1 MENWYRD
8 DSNGIR
14 IGKDKDFLRV
24 LCGASEK
31 TYVDTLRNR
40 IEVLREIQ
48 RIQGKETLA
57 IQALLHETEE
67 MIHAEEDMQE
77 GFCIED
83 PDQYES
89 GRSAYQAAE
98 QRFQEIADD
107 LQQLTPET
115 DAYTFCQVI
124 LSVNGIEQMCFFSGK
139 MQLESIKE
147 SAEFQAF
154 LENVSTP
161 QQLNDTVQ
169 VTLRTC
175 SYGQGFA
182 TTPCAKEL
190 ADLQQN
196 WQQIQPEICCI
207 SEETTVTSL
216 WIGVEEVMQS
226 YLEMG
231 KVLAEHHR
239 TQETAGQAKLHLVP
253 EKAGQL
259 HTAVKQIKLQTGTW
273 VSPQEAVADMNRK
286 GCAEYPKNIAYV
298 RAECRNTAGKTKL
311 VELTMEEYALLY
323 QRTEQLLHRQARRN
337 RNLER

>member
-8 DSNGIR
+8 DNNGIR
-14 IGKDKDFLRV
+14 IGKDKEFLRV

-31 TYVDTLRNR
+31 TYADTLPNR
-40 IEVLREIQ
+40 IKVLREIQ

-124 LSVNGIEQMCFFSGK
+124 LSVNGIEQMCFFSEK

-154 LENVSTP
+154 RENVSTP

-169 VTLRTC
+169 IKIRTC

-190 ADLQQN
+190 ADLQQH
-196 WQQIQPEICCI
+196 WQQIQPKICCI
-207 SEETTVTSL
+207 AEENVVTPL
-216 WIGVEEVMQS
+216 WIGVSEVLQS

-231 KVLAEHHR
+231 KFLAKHHW
-239 TQETAGQAKLHLVP
+239 TQETPGQAKLRLAP
-253 EKAGQL
+253 EKAGKL
-259 HTAVKQIKLQTGTW
+259 HTAVRQIKLRTGTW
-273 VSPQEAVADMNRK
+273 QPPQEAVAAMNQQ
-286 GCAEYPKNIAYV
+286 GIAIYPTQIELV
-298 RAECRNTAGKTKL
+298 RSECREPAGKTKL
-311 VELTMEEYALLY
+311 VDLDMEKYALLY
-323 QRTEQLLHRQARRN
+323 QRTEKLLQQARRK
-337 RNLER
+337 RTLGL

>member
-8 DSNGIR
+8 DNNGIR
-14 IGKDKDFLRV
+14 IGKDKEFLRV

-31 TYVDTLRNR
+31 TYADTLPNR
-40 IEVLREIQ
+40 IKVLREIQ

-124 LSVNGIEQMCFFSGK
+124 LSVNGIEQMCFFSEK

-154 LENVSTP
+154 RENVSTP

-169 VTLRTC
+169 IKIRTC

-190 ADLQQN
+190 ADLQQH
-196 WQQIQPEICCI
+196 WQQIQPKICCI
-207 SEETTVTSL
+207 AEENVVTPL
-216 WIGVEEVMQS
+216 WIGVSEVLQS

-231 KVLAEHHR
+231 KFLAKHHW
-239 TQETAGQAKLHLVP
+239 TQETPGQAKLRLAP
-253 EKAGQL
+253 EKAGKL
-259 HTAVKQIKLQTGTW
+259 HTAVRQIKLRTGTW
-273 VSPQEAVADMNRK
+273 QPPQEAVAAMNPQ
-286 GCAEYPKNIAYV
+286 GIAIYPTQIELV
-298 RAECRNTAGKTKL
+298 RVECRDPAGKTKL
-311 VELTMEEYALLY
+311 VDLDMEKYALLY
-323 QRTEQLLHRQARRN
+323 QRTEKLLQQARRK
-337 RNLER
+337 RTLGL

>member
-8 DSNGIR
+8 DNNDIR
-14 IGKDKDFLRV
+14 IGKDKEFLRV

-31 TYVDTLRNR
+31 TYADTLPNR
-40 IEVLREIQ
+40 IKVLREIQ

-124 LSVNGIEQMCFFSGK
+124 LSVNGIEQMCFFSEK

-154 LENVSTP
+154 RENVSTP

-169 VTLRTC
+169 IKIRTC

-190 ADLQQN
+190 ADLQQH
-196 WQQIQPEICCI
+196 WQQIQPKICCI
-207 SEETTVTSL
+207 AEENVVTPL
-216 WIGVEEVMQS
+216 WIGVSEVLQS

-231 KVLAEHHR
+231 KFLAKHHW
-239 TQETAGQAKLHLVP
+239 TQETPGQAKLRLAP
-253 EKAGQL
+253 EKAGKL
-259 HTAVKQIKLQTGTW
+259 HTAVRQIKLRTGTW
-273 VSPQEAVADMNRK
+273 QPPQEAVAAMNQQ
-286 GCAEYPKNIAYV
+286 GIAIYPTQIELV
-298 RAECRNTAGKTKL
+298 RVECRDPAGKTKL
-311 VELTMEEYALLY
+311 VDLDMEKYALLY
-323 QRTEQLLHRQARRN
+323 QRTEKLLQQARRK
-337 RNLER
+337 RTLGL

>member
-1 MENWYRD
+1 M
-8 DSNGIR
+8 
-14 IGKDKDFLRV
+14 
-24 LCGASEK
+24 
-31 TYVDTLRNR
+31 DTLRNR

-124 LSVNGIEQMCFFSGK
+124 LSVNGIEQMCFFSEK

-154 LENVSTP
+154 RENVSTP

-169 VTLRTC
+169 IKIRTC

-190 ADLQQN
+190 ADLQQH
-196 WQQIQPEICCI
+196 WQQIQPKICCI
-207 SEETTVTSL
+207 AEENVVTPL
-216 WIGVEEVMQS
+216 WIGVSEVLQS

-231 KVLAEHHR
+231 KFLAKHHW
-239 TQETAGQAKLHLVP
+239 TQETPGQAKLRLAP
-253 EKAGQL
+253 EKAGKL
-259 HTAVKQIKLQTGTW
+259 HTAVRQIKLRTGTW
-273 VSPQEAVADMNRK
+273 QPPQEAVAAMNQQ
-286 GCAEYPKNIAYV
+286 GIAIYPTQIELV
-298 RAECRNTAGKTKL
+298 RVECRDPAGKTKL
-311 VELTMEEYALLY
+311 VDLDMEKYALLY
-323 QRTEQLLHRQARRN
+323 QRTEKLLQQARRK
-337 RNLER
+337 RTLGL

>member
-8 DSNGIR
+8 DNNGIR
-14 IGKDKDFLRV
+14 IGKDKKFLRV

-31 TYVDTLRNR
+31 TYADTLPNR
-40 IEVLREIQ
+40 IKVLREIQ

-124 LSVNGIEQMCFFSGK
+124 LSVNGIEQMCFFSEK

-154 LENVSTP
+154 RENVSTP

-169 VTLRTC
+169 IKIRTC

-190 ADLQQN
+190 ADLQQH
-196 WQQIQPEICCI
+196 WQQIQPKICCI
-207 SEETTVTSL
+207 AEENVVTPL
-216 WIGVEEVMQS
+216 WIGVSEVLQS

-231 KVLAEHHR
+231 KFLAKHHW
-239 TQETAGQAKLHLVP
+239 TQETPGQAKLRLAP
-253 EKAGQL
+253 EKAGKL
-259 HTAVKQIKLQTGTW
+259 HTAVRQIKLRTGTW
-273 VSPQEAVADMNRK
+273 QPPQEAVAAMNQQ
-286 GCAEYPKNIAYV
+286 GIAIYPTQIELV
-298 RAECRNTAGKTKL
+298 RVECRDPAGKTKL
-311 VELTMEEYALLY
+311 VDLDMEKYALLY
-323 QRTEQLLHRQARRN
+323 QRTEKLLQQARRK
-337 RNLER
+337 RTLGL

>member
-8 DSNGIR
+8 DNNGIR
-14 IGKDKDFLRV
+14 IGKDKEFLRV

-31 TYVDTLRNR
+31 TYADTLPNR
-40 IEVLREIQ
+40 IKVLREIQ

-124 LSVNGIEQMCFFSGK
+124 LSVNGIEQMCFFSEK
-139 MQLESIKE
+139 IQLESIKE

-154 LENVSTP
+154 RENVSTP

-169 VTLRTC
+169 IKIRTC

-190 ADLQQN
+190 ADLQQH
-196 WQQIQPEICCI
+196 WQQIQPKICCI
-207 SEETTVTSL
+207 AEENVVTPL
-216 WIGVEEVMQS
+216 WIGVSEVLQS

-231 KVLAEHHR
+231 KFLAKHHW
-239 TQETAGQAKLHLVP
+239 TQETPGQAKLRLAP
-253 EKAGQL
+253 EKAGKL
-259 HTAVKQIKLQTGTW
+259 HTAVRQIKLRTGTW
-273 VSPQEAVADMNRK
+273 QPPQEAVAAMNQQ
-286 GCAEYPKNIAYV
+286 GIAIYPTQIELV
-298 RAECRNTAGKTKL
+298 RVECRDPAGKTKL
-311 VELTMEEYALLY
+311 VDLDMEKYALLY
-323 QRTEQLLHRQARRN
+323 QRTEKLLQQARRK
-337 RNLER
+337 RTLGL

>member
-8 DSNGIR
+8 DNNGIR
-14 IGKDKDFLRV
+14 IGKDKEFLRV
-24 LCGASEK
+24 LCGASKK
-31 TYVDTLRNR
+31 TYADTLPNR
-40 IEVLREIQ
+40 IKVLREIQ

-124 LSVNGIEQMCFFSGK
+124 LSVNGIEQMCFFSEK

-154 LENVSTP
+154 RENVSTP

-169 VTLRTC
+169 IKIRTC

-190 ADLQQN
+190 ADLQQH
-196 WQQIQPEICCI
+196 WQQIQPKICCI
-207 SEETTVTSL
+207 AEENVVTPL
-216 WIGVEEVMQS
+216 WIGVSEVLQS

-231 KVLAEHHR
+231 KFLAKHHW
-239 TQETAGQAKLHLVP
+239 TQETPGQAKLRLAP
-253 EKAGQL
+253 EKAGKL
-259 HTAVKQIKLQTGTW
+259 HTAVRQIKLRTGTW
-273 VSPQEAVADMNRK
+273 QPPQEAVAAMNQQ
-286 GCAEYPKNIAYV
+286 GIAIYPTQIELV
-298 RAECRNTAGKTKL
+298 RVECRDPAGKTKL
-311 VELTMEEYALLY
+311 VDLDMEKYALLY
-323 QRTEQLLHRQARRN
+323 QRTEKLLQQARRK
-337 RNLER
+337 RTLGL

>member
-8 DSNGIR
+8 DNNGIR
-14 IGKDKDFLRV
+14 IGKDKEFLRV

-31 TYVDTLRNR
+31 TYADTLPNR
-40 IEVLREIQ
+40 IKVLREIQ

-124 LSVNGIEQMCFFSGK
+124 LSVNGIEQMCFFSEK

-154 LENVSTP
+154 RENVSTP

-169 VTLRTC
+169 IKIRTC

-190 ADLQQN
+190 ADLQQH
-196 WQQIQPEICCI
+196 WQQIQPKICCI
-207 SEETTVTSL
+207 AEENVVTPL
-216 WIGVEEVMQS
+216 WIGVSEVLQS

-231 KVLAEHHR
+231 KFLAKHHW
-239 TQETAGQAKLHLVP
+239 TQETPGQAKLRLAP
-253 EKAGQL
+253 EKAGKL
-259 HTAVKQIKLQTGTW
+259 HTAVRQIKLRTGTW
-273 VSPQEAVADMNRK
+273 QPPQEAVAAMNQQ
-286 GCAEYPKNIAYV
+286 GIAIYPTQIELV
-298 RAECRNTAGKTKL
+298 RMECRDPAGKTKL
-311 VELTMEEYALLY
+311 VDLDMEKYALLY
-323 QRTEQLLHRQARRN
+323 QRTEKLLQQARRK
-337 RNLER
+337 RTLGL

>member
-1 MENWYRD
+1 
-8 DSNGIR
+8 
-14 IGKDKDFLRV
+14 
-24 LCGASEK
+24 
-31 TYVDTLRNR
+31 
-40 IEVLREIQ
+40 
-48 RIQGKETLA
+48 
-57 IQALLHETEE
+57 

-124 LSVNGIEQMCFFSGK
+124 LSVNGIEQMCFFSEK

-154 LENVSTP
+154 RENVSTP

-169 VTLRTC
+169 IKIRTC

-190 ADLQQN
+190 ADLQQH
-196 WQQIQPEICCI
+196 WQQIQPKICCI
-207 SEETTVTSL
+207 AEENVVTPL
-216 WIGVEEVMQS
+216 WIGVSEVLQS

-231 KVLAEHHR
+231 KFLAKHHW
-239 TQETAGQAKLHLVP
+239 TQETPGQAKLRLAP
-253 EKAGQL
+253 EKAGKL
-259 HTAVKQIKLQTGTW
+259 HTAVRQIKLRTGTW
-273 VSPQEAVADMNRK
+273 QPPQEAVAAMNQQ
-286 GCAEYPKNIAYV
+286 GIAIYPTQIELV
-298 RAECRNTAGKTKL
+298 RVECRDPAGKTKL
-311 VELTMEEYALLY
+311 VDLDMEKYALLY
-323 QRTEQLLHRQARRN
+323 QRTEKLLQQARRK
-337 RNLER
+337 RTLGL

>member
-8 DSNGIR
+8 DNNGIR
-14 IGKDKDFLRV
+14 IGKDKEFLRV

-31 TYVDTLRNR
+31 TYADTLPNR
-40 IEVLREIQ
+40 IKVLREIQ

-124 LSVNGIEQMCFFSGK
+124 LSVNGIEQMCFFSEK

-154 LENVSTP
+154 RENVSTP

-169 VTLRTC
+169 IKIRTC

-190 ADLQQN
+190 ADLQQH
-196 WQQIQPEICCI
+196 WQQIQPKICCI
-207 SEETTVTSL
+207 AEENVVTPL
-216 WIGVEEVMQS
+216 WIGVSEVLQS

-231 KVLAEHHR
+231 KFLAKHHW
-239 TQETAGQAKLHLVP
+239 TQETPGQAKLRLAP
-253 EKAGQL
+253 EKAGKL
-259 HTAVKQIKLQTGTW
+259 HTAVRQIKLRTGTW
-273 VSPQEAVADMNRK
+273 QPPQEAVAAMNQQ
-286 GCAEYPKNIAYV
+286 GIAIYPTQIELV
-298 RAECRNTAGKTKL
+298 RVECRDPAGKTKL
-311 VELTMEEYALLY
+311 VDLDMEKYALLC
-323 QRTEQLLHRQARRN
+323 QRTEKLLQQARRK
-337 RNLER
+337 RTLGL

>member
-8 DSNGIR
+8 DNNGIR
-14 IGKDKDFLRV
+14 IGKDKEFLRV

-31 TYVDTLRNR
+31 TYADTLPNR
-40 IEVLREIQ
+40 IKVLREIQ

-124 LSVNGIEQMCFFSGK
+124 LSVNGIEQMCFFSEK

-154 LENVSTP
+154 RENVSTP

-169 VTLRTC
+169 IKIRTC

-190 ADLQQN
+190 ADLQQH
-196 WQQIQPEICCI
+196 WQQIQPKICFTT
-207 SEETTVTSL
+207 EENTITSL
-216 WIGVEEVMQS
+216 WIGVSEVLQA

-231 KVLAEHHR
+231 KFLAKHHW
-239 TQETAGQAKLHLVP
+239 TQETPGQAKLRLAP
-253 EKAGQL
+253 EKAGKL
-259 HTAVKQIKLQTGTW
+259 HTAVRQIKLRTGTW
-273 VSPQEAVADMNRK
+273 QPPQEAVAAMNQQ
-286 GCAEYPKNIAYV
+286 GIAIYPTQIELV
-298 RAECRNTAGKTKL
+298 RVECRDPAGKTKL
-311 VELTMEEYALLY
+311 VDLDMEKYALLY
-323 QRTEQLLHRQARRN
+323 QRTEKLLQQARRK
-337 RNLER
+337 RTLGL

>member
-8 DSNGIR
+8 DNNGIR
-14 IGKDKDFLRV
+14 IGKDKEFLRV

-31 TYVDTLRNR
+31 TYADTLPNR
-40 IEVLREIQ
+40 IKVLREIQ

-124 LSVNGIEQMCFFSGK
+124 LSVNGIEQMCFFSEK

-154 LENVSTP
+154 RENVSTP

-169 VTLRTC
+169 IKIRTC

-190 ADLQQN
+190 ADLQQH
-196 WQQIQPEICCI
+196 WQQIQPKICCI
-207 SEETTVTSL
+207 AEENVVTPLWNGVSEVL
-216 WIGVEEVMQS
+216 QS

-231 KVLAEHHR
+231 KFLAKHHW
-239 TQETAGQAKLHLVP
+239 TQETPGQAKLRLAP
-253 EKAGQL
+253 EKAGKL
-259 HTAVKQIKLQTGTW
+259 HTAVRQIKLRTGTW
-273 VSPQEAVADMNRK
+273 QPPQEAVAAMNQQ
-286 GCAEYPKNIAYV
+286 GIAIYPTQIELV
-298 RAECRNTAGKTKL
+298 RVECRDPAGKTKL
-311 VELTMEEYALLY
+311 VDLDMEKYALLY
-323 QRTEQLLHRQARRN
+323 QRTEKLLQQARRK
-337 RNLER
+337 RTLGL

>member
-8 DSNGIR
+8 DSNDIR

-67 MIHAEEDMQE
+67 MIHAEEEMQE

-98 QRFQEIADD
+98 QRFQEITDD

-124 LSVNGIEQMCFFSGK
+124 LSVNGIEQMCFFSEK

-154 LENVSTP
+154 RENVSTP
-161 QQLNDTVQ
+161 KQLNDTVH
-169 VTLRTC
+169 VMIRTC

-182 TTPCAKEL
+182 TAPCAKEL
-190 ADLQQN
+190 ADLQQH
-196 WQQIQPEICCI
+196 WQQIQPKICFTT
-207 SEETTVTSL
+207 EENTVTSL
-216 WIGVEEVMQS
+216 WIGVSEVLQA

-231 KVLAEHHR
+231 KFLAKHHW
-239 TQETAGQAKLHLVP
+239 TQETPGQAKLRLAP

-259 HTAVKQIKLQTGTW
+259 HTAVRQIKLRTGTW
-273 VSPQEAVADMNRK
+273 QSPQEAVAAMNQQ
-286 GCAEYPKNIAYV
+286 GIAIYPTQIELV
-298 RAECRNTAGKTKL
+298 RVECRDPAGKTKL
-311 VELTMEEYALLY
+311 VDLDMEKYALLY
-323 QRTEQLLHRQARRN
+323 QRTEKLLQQARRK
-337 RNLER
+337 RTLGL

>member
-8 DSNGIR
+8 DNNGIR
-14 IGKDKDFLRV
+14 IGKDKEFLRV

-31 TYVDTLRNR
+31 TYADTLPNR
-40 IEVLREIQ
+40 IKVLREIQ

-124 LSVNGIEQMCFFSGK
+124 LSVNGIEQMCFFSEK

-154 LENVSTP
+154 RENVSTP

-169 VTLRTC
+169 IKIRTC

-190 ADLQQN
+190 ADLQQH
-196 WQQIQPEICCI
+196 WQQIQPKICCI
-207 SEETTVTSL
+207 AEENVVTPL
-216 WIGVEEVMQS
+216 WIGVSEVLQS

-231 KVLAEHHR
+231 KFLAKHHW
-239 TQETAGQAKLHLVP
+239 TQETPGQAKLRLAP
-253 EKAGQL
+253 EKAGKL
-259 HTAVKQIKLQTGTW
+259 HTTVRQIKLRTGTW
-273 VSPQEAVADMNRK
+273 QPPQEAVAAMNQQ
-286 GCAEYPKNIAYV
+286 GIAIYPTQIELV
-298 RAECRNTAGKTKL
+298 RVECRDPAGKTKL
-311 VELTMEEYALLY
+311 VDLDMEKYALLY
-323 QRTEQLLHRQARRN
+323 QRTEKLLQQARRK
-337 RNLER
+337 RTLGL

>member
-8 DSNGIR
+8 DNNGIR
-14 IGKDKDFLRV
+14 IGKDKEFLRV

-31 TYVDTLRNR
+31 TYADTLPNR
-40 IEVLREIQ
+40 IKVLREIQ

-124 LSVNGIEQMCFFSGK
+124 LSVNGIEQMCFFSEK

-154 LENVSTP
+154 RENVSTP

-169 VTLRTC
+169 IKIRTC

-190 ADLQQN
+190 ADLQQH
-196 WQQIQPEICCI
+196 WQQIQPKICSI
-207 SEETTVTSL
+207 AEENVVTPL
-216 WIGVEEVMQS
+216 WIGVSEVLQS

-231 KVLAEHHR
+231 KFLAKHHW
-239 TQETAGQAKLHLVP
+239 TQETPGQAKLRLAP
-253 EKAGQL
+253 EKAGKL
-259 HTAVKQIKLQTGTW
+259 HTAVRQIKLRTGTW
-273 VSPQEAVADMNRK
+273 QPPQEAVAAMNQQ
-286 GCAEYPKNIAYV
+286 GIAIYPTQIELV
-298 RAECRNTAGKTKL
+298 RVECRDPAGKTKL
-311 VELTMEEYALLY
+311 VDLDMEKYALLY
-323 QRTEQLLHRQARRN
+323 QRTEKLLQQARRK
-337 RNLER
+337 RTLGL

>member
-8 DSNGIR
+8 DNNGIR
-14 IGKDKDFLRV
+14 IGKDKEFLRV

-31 TYVDTLRNR
+31 TYADTLPNR
-40 IEVLREIQ
+40 IKVLREIQ

-124 LSVNGIEQMCFFSGK
+124 LSVNGIEQMCFFSEK
-139 MQLESIKE
+139 MQLESNKE

-154 LENVSTP
+154 RENVSTP

-169 VTLRTC
+169 IKIRTC

-190 ADLQQN
+190 ANLQQH
-196 WQQIQPEICCI
+196 WQQIQPKICCI
-207 SEETTVTSL
+207 AEENVVTPL
-216 WIGVEEVMQS
+216 WIGVSEVLQS

-231 KVLAEHHR
+231 KFLAKHDW
-239 TQETAGQAKLHLVP
+239 TQETPGQAKLRLAP
-253 EKAGQL
+253 EKAGKL
-259 HTAVKQIKLQTGTW
+259 HTAVRQIKLRTGTW
-273 VSPQEAVADMNRK
+273 QPQQEAVAAMNQQ
-286 GCAEYPKNIAYV
+286 GIAIYPTQIELV
-298 RAECRNTAGKTKL
+298 RVECRDPAGKTKL
-311 VELTMEEYALLY
+311 VDLDMEKYALLY
-323 QRTEQLLHRQARRN
+323 QRTEKLLQQARRK
-337 RNLER
+337 RTLGL

>member
-8 DSNGIR
+8 DNNGIR
-14 IGKDKDFLRV
+14 IGKDKEFLRV

-31 TYVDTLRNR
+31 TYADTLPNR
-40 IEVLREIQ
+40 IKVLREIQ

-57 IQALLHETEE
+57 IQAVLHETEE

-124 LSVNGIEQMCFFSGK
+124 LSVNGIEQMCFFSEK

-154 LENVSTP
+154 RENVSTP

-169 VTLRTC
+169 IKIRTC

-190 ADLQQN
+190 ADLQQH
-196 WQQIQPEICCI
+196 WQQIQPKICCI
-207 SEETTVTSL
+207 AEENVVTPL
-216 WIGVEEVMQS
+216 WIGVSEVLQS

-231 KVLAEHHR
+231 KFLAKHHW
-239 TQETAGQAKLHLVP
+239 TQETPGQAKLRLAP
-253 EKAGQL
+253 EKAGKL
-259 HTAVKQIKLQTGTW
+259 HTTVRQIKLRTGTW
-273 VSPQEAVADMNRK
+273 QPPQEAVAAMNQQ
-286 GCAEYPKNIAYV
+286 GIAIYPTQIELV
-298 RAECRNTAGKTKL
+298 RVECRDPAGKTKL
-311 VELTMEEYALLY
+311 VDLDMEKYALLY
-323 QRTEQLLHRQARRN
+323 QRTEQLLQQARRK
-337 RNLER
+337 RTLGL

>member
-1 MENWYRD
+1 MWRIGRD
-8 DSNGIR
+8 DNNGIR
-14 IGKDKDFLRV
+14 IGKDKEFLRV

-31 TYVDTLRNR
+31 TYADTLPNR
-40 IEVLREIQ
+40 IKVLREIQ

-124 LSVNGIEQMCFFSGK
+124 LSVNGIEQMCFFSEK

-154 LENVSTP
+154 RENVSTP

-169 VTLRTC
+169 IKIRTC

-190 ADLQQN
+190 ADLQQH
-196 WQQIQPEICCI
+196 WQQIQPKICCI
-207 SEETTVTSL
+207 AEENVVTPL
-216 WIGVEEVMQS
+216 WIGVSEVLQS

-231 KVLAEHHR
+231 KFLAKHHW
-239 TQETAGQAKLHLVP
+239 TQETPGQAKLRLAP
-253 EKAGQL
+253 EKAGKL
-259 HTAVKQIKLQTGTW
+259 HTAVRQIKLRTGTW
-273 VSPQEAVADMNRK
+273 QPPQEAVAAMNQQ
-286 GCAEYPKNIAYV
+286 GIAIYPTQIELV
-298 RAECRNTAGKTKL
+298 RVECRDPAGKTKL
-311 VELTMEEYALLY
+311 VDLDMEKYALLY
-323 QRTEQLLHRQARRN
+323 QRTEKLLQQARRK
-337 RNLER
+337 RTLGL

>member
-8 DSNGIR
+8 DNNGIR
-14 IGKDKDFLRV
+14 IGKDKEFLRV

-31 TYVDTLRNR
+31 TYADTLPNR
-40 IEVLREIQ
+40 IKVLREIQ

-124 LSVNGIEQMCFFSGK
+124 LSVNGIEQMCFFSEK
-139 MQLESIKE
+139 MQLEGIKE

-154 LENVSTP
+154 RENVSTP

-169 VTLRTC
+169 IKIRTC

-190 ADLQQN
+190 ADLQQH
-196 WQQIQPEICCI
+196 WQQIQPKICCI
-207 SEETTVTSL
+207 AEENVVTPL
-216 WIGVEEVMQS
+216 WIGVSEVLQS

-231 KVLAEHHR
+231 KFLAKHHW
-239 TQETAGQAKLHLVP
+239 TQETPGQAKLRLAP
-253 EKAGQL
+253 EKAGKL
-259 HTAVKQIKLQTGTW
+259 HTAVRQIKLRTGTW
-273 VSPQEAVADMNRK
+273 QPPQEAVAAMNQQ
-286 GCAEYPKNIAYV
+286 GIAIYPTQIELV
-298 RAECRNTAGKTKL
+298 RVECRDPAGKTKL
-311 VELTMEEYALLY
+311 VDLDMEKYALLY
-323 QRTEQLLHRQARRN
+323 QRTEKLLQQARRK
-337 RNLER
+337 RTLGL

>member
-1 MENWYRD
+1 MR
-8 DSNGIR
+8 S
-14 IGKDKDFLRV
+14 IGKNICRYSAKPHQSAAGD
-24 LCGASEK
+24 S
-31 TYVDTLRNR
+31 
-40 IEVLREIQ
+40 
-48 RIQGKETLA
+48 GKETLA

-124 LSVNGIEQMCFFSGK
+124 LSVNGIEQMCFFSEK

-154 LENVSTP
+154 RENVSTP

-169 VTLRTC
+169 IKIRTC

-190 ADLQQN
+190 ADLQQH
-196 WQQIQPEICCI
+196 WQQIQPKICCI
-207 SEETTVTSL
+207 AEENVVTPL
-216 WIGVEEVMQS
+216 WIGVSEVLQS

-231 KVLAEHHR
+231 KFLAKHHW
-239 TQETAGQAKLHLVP
+239 TQETPGQAKLRLAP
-253 EKAGQL
+253 EKAGKL
-259 HTAVKQIKLQTGTW
+259 HTAVRQIKLRTGTW
-273 VSPQEAVADMNRK
+273 QPPQEAVAAMNQQ
-286 GCAEYPKNIAYV
+286 GIAIYPTQIELV
-298 RAECRNTAGKTKL
+298 RVECRDPAGKTKL
-311 VELTMEEYALLY
+311 VDLEKYALLY
-323 QRTEQLLHRQARRN
+323 QRTEKLLQQARRK
-337 RNLER
+337 RTLGL

>member
-8 DSNGIR
+8 DNNGIR
-14 IGKDKDFLRV
+14 IGKDKEFLRV

-31 TYVDTLRNR
+31 TYADTLPNR
-40 IEVLREIQ
+40 IKVLREIQ

-154 LENVSTP
+154 RENVSTP

-169 VTLRTC
+169 IKIRTC

-190 ADLQQN
+190 ADLQQH
-196 WQQIQPEICCI
+196 WQQIQPKICCI
-207 SEETTVTSL
+207 AEENVVTPL
-216 WIGVEEVMQS
+216 WIGVSEVLQS

-231 KVLAEHHR
+231 KFLAKHHW
-239 TQETAGQAKLHLVP
+239 TQETPGQAKLRLAP
-253 EKAGQL
+253 EKAGKL
-259 HTAVKQIKLQTGTW
+259 HTAVRQIKLRTGTW
-273 VSPQEAVADMNRK
+273 QPPQEAVAAMNQQ
-286 GCAEYPKNIAYV
+286 GIAIYPTQIELV
-298 RAECRNTAGKTKL
+298 RVECRDPAGKTKL
-311 VELTMEEYALLY
+311 VDLDMEKYALLY
-323 QRTEQLLHRQARRN
+323 QRTEQLLQQARRK
-337 RNLER
+337 RTLGL

>member
-8 DSNGIR
+8 DNNGIR
-14 IGKDKDFLRV
+14 IGKDKEFLRV

-31 TYVDTLRNR
+31 TYADTLPNR
-40 IEVLREIQ
+40 IKVLREIQ

-124 LSVNGIEQMCFFSGK
+124 LSVNGIEQMCFFSEK

-154 LENVSTP
+154 RENVSTP

-169 VTLRTC
+169 IKIRTC

-190 ADLQQN
+190 ADLQQH
-196 WQQIQPEICCI
+196 WQQIQPKICCI
-207 SEETTVTSL
+207 AEENVVTPL
-216 WIGVEEVMQS
+216 WIGGSEVLQS

-231 KVLAEHHR
+231 KFLAKHHW
-239 TQETAGQAKLHLVP
+239 TQGTPGQAKLRLAP
-253 EKAGQL
+253 EKAGKL
-259 HTAVKQIKLQTGTW
+259 HTAVRQIKLRTGTW
-273 VSPQEAVADMNRK
+273 QPPQEAVAAMNQQ
-286 GCAEYPKNIAYV
+286 GIAIYPTQIELV
-298 RAECRNTAGKTKL
+298 RVECRDPAGKTKL
-311 VELTMEEYALLY
+311 VDLDMEKYALLY
-323 QRTEQLLHRQARRN
+323 QRTEKLLQQARRK
-337 RNLER
+337 RTLGL

>member
-8 DSNGIR
+8 DNNGIR
-14 IGKDKDFLRV
+14 IGKDKEFLRG

-31 TYVDTLRNR
+31 TYADTLPNR
-40 IEVLREIQ
+40 IKVLREIQ

-124 LSVNGIEQMCFFSGK
+124 LSVNGIEQMCFFSEK

-154 LENVSTP
+154 RENVSTP

-169 VTLRTC
+169 IKIRTC

-190 ADLQQN
+190 ADLQQH
-196 WQQIQPEICCI
+196 WQQIQPKICCI
-207 SEETTVTSL
+207 AEENVVTPL
-216 WIGVEEVMQS
+216 WIGVSEVLQS

-231 KVLAEHHR
+231 KFLAKHHW
-239 TQETAGQAKLHLVP
+239 TQETPGQAKLRLAP
-253 EKAGQL
+253 EKAGKL
-259 HTAVKQIKLQTGTW
+259 HTAVRQIKLRTGTW
-273 VSPQEAVADMNRK
+273 QPPQEAVAAMNQQ
-286 GCAEYPKNIAYV
+286 GIAIYPTQIELV
-298 RAECRNTAGKTKL
+298 RVECRDPAGKTKL
-311 VELTMEEYALLY
+311 VDLDMEKYALLY
-323 QRTEQLLHRQARRN
+323 QRTEKLLQQARRK
-337 RNLER
+337 RTLGL

>member
-1 MENWYRD
+1 VENWYRD
-8 DSNGIR
+8 DNNGIR
-14 IGKDKDFLRV
+14 IGKDKEFLRV

-31 TYVDTLRNR
+31 TYADTLPNR
-40 IEVLREIQ
+40 IKVLREIQ

-124 LSVNGIEQMCFFSGK
+124 LSVNGIEQMCFFSEK

-154 LENVSTP
+154 RENVSTP

-169 VTLRTC
+169 IKIRTC

-190 ADLQQN
+190 ADLQQH
-196 WQQIQPEICCI
+196 WQQIQPKICCI
-207 SEETTVTSL
+207 AEENVVTPL
-216 WIGVEEVMQS
+216 WIGVSEVLQS

-231 KVLAEHHR
+231 KFLAKHHW
-239 TQETAGQAKLHLVP
+239 TQETPGQAKLRLAP
-253 EKAGQL
+253 EKAGKL
-259 HTAVKQIKLQTGTW
+259 HTAVRQIKLRTGTW
-273 VSPQEAVADMNRK
+273 QPPQEAVAAMNQQ
-286 GCAEYPKNIAYV
+286 GIAIYPTQIELV
-298 RAECRNTAGKTKL
+298 RVECRDPAGKTKL
-311 VELTMEEYALLY
+311 VDLDMEKYALLC
-323 QRTEQLLHRQARRN
+323 QRTEKLLQQARRK
-337 RNLER
+337 RTLGL

>member
-8 DSNGIR
+8 DNNGIR
-14 IGKDKDFLRV
+14 IGKDKEFLRV

-31 TYVDTLRNR
+31 TYADTLPNR
-40 IEVLREIQ
+40 IKVLREIQ

-124 LSVNGIEQMCFFSGK
+124 LSVNGIEQMCFFSEK

-154 LENVSTP
+154 RENVSTP

-169 VTLRTC
+169 IKIRTC

-190 ADLQQN
+190 ADLQQH
-196 WQQIQPEICCI
+196 WQQIQPKICCI
-207 SEETTVTSL
+207 AEENVVTPL
-216 WIGVEEVMQS
+216 WIGVSEVLQS

-231 KVLAEHHR
+231 KFLAKHHW
-239 TQETAGQAKLHLVP
+239 TQETPGQAKLRLAP
-253 EKAGQL
+253 EKAGKL
-259 HTAVKQIKLQTGTW
+259 HTAVRQIKLRTGTW
-273 VSPQEAVADMNRK
+273 QPPQEAVAAMNQQ
-286 GCAEYPKNIAYV
+286 GIAIYPTQIELV
-298 RAECRNTAGKTKL
+298 RVECRDPAGMTKL
-311 VELTMEEYALLY
+311 VDLDMEKYALLY
-323 QRTEQLLHRQARRN
+323 QRTEKLLQQARRK
-337 RNLER
+337 RTLGL

>member
-8 DSNGIR
+8 DNNGIR
-14 IGKDKDFLRV
+14 IGKDKEFLRV

-31 TYVDTLRNR
+31 TYADTLPNR
-40 IEVLREIQ
+40 IKVLREIQ

-98 QRFQEIADD
+98 QRFQEIAEE

-124 LSVNGIEQMCFFSGK
+124 LSVNGIEQMCFFSEK

-154 LENVSTP
+154 RENVSTP

-169 VTLRTC
+169 IKIRTC

-190 ADLQQN
+190 ADLQQH
-196 WQQIQPEICCI
+196 WQQIQPKICCI
-207 SEETTVTSL
+207 AEENVVTPL
-216 WIGVEEVMQS
+216 WIGVSEVLQS

-231 KVLAEHHR
+231 KFLAKHHW
-239 TQETAGQAKLHLVP
+239 TQETPGQAKLRLAP
-253 EKAGQL
+253 EKAGKL
-259 HTAVKQIKLQTGTW
+259 HTAVRQIKLRTGTW
-273 VSPQEAVADMNRK
+273 QPPQEAVAAMNQQ
-286 GCAEYPKNIAYV
+286 GIAIYPTQIELV
-298 RAECRNTAGKTKL
+298 RVECRDPAGKTKL
-311 VELTMEEYALLY
+311 VDLDMEKYALLY
-323 QRTEQLLHRQARRN
+323 QRTEKLLQQARRK
-337 RNLER
+337 RTLGL

>member
-8 DSNGIR
+8 DNNGIH
-14 IGKDKDFLRV
+14 IGKDKEFLRV

-31 TYVDTLRNR
+31 TYADTLPNR
-40 IEVLREIQ
+40 IKVLREIQ

-124 LSVNGIEQMCFFSGK
+124 LSVNGIEQMCFFSEK

-154 LENVSTP
+154 RENVSTP

-169 VTLRTC
+169 IKIRTC

-190 ADLQQN
+190 ADLQQH
-196 WQQIQPEICCI
+196 WQQIQPKICCI
-207 SEETTVTSL
+207 AEENVVTPL
-216 WIGVEEVMQS
+216 WIGVSEVLQS

-231 KVLAEHHR
+231 KFLAKHHW
-239 TQETAGQAKLHLVP
+239 TQETPGQAKLRLAP
-253 EKAGQL
+253 EKAGKL
-259 HTAVKQIKLQTGTW
+259 HTAVRQIKLRTGTW
-273 VSPQEAVADMNRK
+273 QPPQEAVAAMNQQ
-286 GCAEYPKNIAYV
+286 GIAIYPTQIELV
-298 RAECRNTAGKTKL
+298 RVECRDPAGKTKL
-311 VELTMEEYALLY
+311 VDLDMEKYALLC
-323 QRTEQLLHRQARRN
+323 QRTEKLLQQARRK
-337 RNLER
+337 RTLGL

>member
-8 DSNGIR
+8 DNNGIC
-14 IGKDKDFLRV
+14 IGKDKEFLRV

-31 TYVDTLRNR
+31 TYADTLPNR
-40 IEVLREIQ
+40 IKVLREIQ

-124 LSVNGIEQMCFFSGK
+124 LSVNGIEQMCFFSEK

-154 LENVSTP
+154 RENVSTP

-169 VTLRTC
+169 IKIRTC

-190 ADLQQN
+190 ADLQQH
-196 WQQIQPEICCI
+196 WQQIQPKICCI
-207 SEETTVTSL
+207 AEENVVTPL
-216 WIGVEEVMQS
+216 WIGVSEVLQS

-231 KVLAEHHR
+231 KFLAKHHW
-239 TQETAGQAKLHLVP
+239 TQETPGQAKLRLAP
-253 EKAGQL
+253 EKAGKL
-259 HTAVKQIKLQTGTW
+259 HTAVRQIKLRTGTW
-273 VSPQEAVADMNRK
+273 QPPQEAVAAMNQQ
-286 GCAEYPKNIAYV
+286 GIAIYPTQIELV
-298 RAECRNTAGKTKL
+298 RVECRDPAGKTKL
-311 VELTMEEYALLY
+311 VDLDMEKYALLY
-323 QRTEQLLHRQARRN
+323 QRTEKLLQQARRK
-337 RNLER
+337 RTLGL

>member
-8 DSNGIR
+8 DNNGIR
-14 IGKDKDFLRV
+14 IGKDKEFLRV

-31 TYVDTLRNR
+31 TYADTLPNR
-40 IEVLREIQ
+40 IKVLREIQ

-124 LSVNGIEQMCFFSGK
+124 LSVNGIEQMCFFSEK

-154 LENVSTP
+154 RENVSTP

-169 VTLRTC
+169 IKIRTC

-190 ADLQQN
+190 ANLQQH
-196 WQQIQPEICCI
+196 WQQIQPKICCI
-207 SEETTVTSL
+207 AEENVVTPL
-216 WIGVEEVMQS
+216 WIGVSEVLQS

-231 KVLAEHHR
+231 KFLAKHHW
-239 TQETAGQAKLHLVP
+239 TQETPGQAKLRLAP
-253 EKAGQL
+253 EKAGKL
-259 HTAVKQIKLQTGTW
+259 HTAVRQIKLRTGTW
-273 VSPQEAVADMNRK
+273 QPPQEAVAAMNQQ
-286 GCAEYPKNIAYV
+286 GIAIYPTQIELV
-298 RAECRNTAGKTKL
+298 RVECRDPAGKTKL
-311 VELTMEEYALLY
+311 VDLDMEKYALLY
-323 QRTEQLLHRQARRN
+323 QRTEKLLQQARRK
-337 RNLER
+337 RTLGL

>member
-8 DSNGIR
+8 DNNGIR
-14 IGKDKDFLRV
+14 IGKDKEFLRV

-31 TYVDTLRNR
+31 TYADTLPNR
-40 IEVLREIQ
+40 IKVLREIQ

-124 LSVNGIEQMCFFSGK
+124 LSVNGIEQMCFFSEK

-154 LENVSTP
+154 RENVSTP

-169 VTLRTC
+169 IKIRTC

-190 ADLQQN
+190 ADLQQH
-196 WQQIQPEICCI
+196 WQQIQPKICCI
-207 SEETTVTSL
+207 AEENVVTPL
-216 WIGVEEVMQS
+216 WIGVSEVLQS

-231 KVLAEHHR
+231 KFLAKHHW
-239 TQETAGQAKLHLVP
+239 TQETPGQAKLRLAP
-253 EKAGQL
+253 EKAGKL
-259 HTAVKQIKLQTGTW
+259 HTAVRQIKLRTGTW
-273 VSPQEAVADMNRK
+273 QPPQEAVAAMNQQ
-286 GCAEYPKNIAYV
+286 GIAIYPTQIELV
-298 RAECRNTAGKTKL
+298 RVECRDPAGKTKL
-311 VELTMEEYALLY
+311 VDLDMEKYALLY
-323 QRTEQLLHRQARRN
+323 QRTEKLLQQARRK
-337 RNLER
+337 RTLGL

>member
-1 MENWYRD
+1 M
-8 DSNGIR
+8 
-14 IGKDKDFLRV
+14 

-31 TYVDTLRNR
+31 TYADTLPNR
-40 IEVLREIQ
+40 IKVLREIQ

-124 LSVNGIEQMCFFSGK
+124 LSVNGIEQMCFFSEK

-154 LENVSTP
+154 RENVSTP

-169 VTLRTC
+169 IKIRTC

-190 ADLQQN
+190 ADLQQH
-196 WQQIQPEICCI
+196 WQQIQPKICCI
-207 SEETTVTSL
+207 AEENVVTPL
-216 WIGVEEVMQS
+216 WIGVSEVLQS

-231 KVLAEHHR
+231 KFLAKHHW
-239 TQETAGQAKLHLVP
+239 TQETPGQAKLRLAP
-253 EKAGQL
+253 EKAGKL
-259 HTAVKQIKLQTGTW
+259 HTAVRQIKLRTGTW
-273 VSPQEAVADMNRK
+273 QPPQEAVAAMNQQ
-286 GCAEYPKNIAYV
+286 GIAIYPTQIELV
-298 RAECRNTAGKTKL
+298 RVECRDPAGKTKL
-311 VELTMEEYALLY
+311 VDLDMEKYALLY
-323 QRTEQLLHRQARRN
+323 QRTEKLLQQARRK
-337 RNLER
+337 RTLGL

>member
-8 DSNGIR
+8 DNNSIR
-14 IGKDKDFLRV
+14 IGKDKEFLRV

-31 TYVDTLRNR
+31 TYADTLPNR
-40 IEVLREIQ
+40 IKVLREIQ

-124 LSVNGIEQMCFFSGK
+124 LSVNGIEQMCFFSEK

-154 LENVSTP
+154 RENVSTP

-169 VTLRTC
+169 IKIRTC

-190 ADLQQN
+190 ADLQQH
-196 WQQIQPEICCI
+196 WQQIQPKICCI
-207 SEETTVTSL
+207 AEENVVTPL
-216 WIGVEEVMQS
+216 WIGVSEVLQS

-231 KVLAEHHR
+231 KFLAKHHW
-239 TQETAGQAKLHLVP
+239 TQETPGQAKLRLAP
-253 EKAGQL
+253 EKAGKL
-259 HTAVKQIKLQTGTW
+259 HTAVRQIKLRTGTW
-273 VSPQEAVADMNRK
+273 QPPQEAVAAMNQQ
-286 GCAEYPKNIAYV
+286 GIAIYPTQIELV
-298 RAECRNTAGKTKL
+298 RVECRDPAGKTKL
-311 VELTMEEYALLY
+311 VDLDMEKYALLY
-323 QRTEQLLHRQARRN
+323 QRTEKLLQQARRK
-337 RNLER
+337 RTLGL

>member
-8 DSNGIR
+8 DNNDIR
-14 IGKDKDFLRV
+14 IGKDKEFLRV

-31 TYVDTLRNR
+31 TYADTLPNR
-40 IEVLREIQ
+40 IKVLREIQ

-57 IQALLHETEE
+57 IHALLHETEE

-124 LSVNGIEQMCFFSGK
+124 LSVNGIEQMCFFSEK

-154 LENVSTP
+154 RENVSTP

-169 VTLRTC
+169 IKIRTC

-190 ADLQQN
+190 ADLQQH
-196 WQQIQPEICCI
+196 WQQIQPKICCI
-207 SEETTVTSL
+207 AEENVVTPL
-216 WIGVEEVMQS
+216 WIGVSEVLQS

-231 KVLAEHHR
+231 KFLAKHHW
-239 TQETAGQAKLHLVP
+239 TQETPGQAKLRLAP
-253 EKAGQL
+253 EKAGKL
-259 HTAVKQIKLQTGTW
+259 HTAVRQIKLRTGTW
-273 VSPQEAVADMNRK
+273 QPPQEAVAAMNQQ
-286 GCAEYPKNIAYV
+286 GIAIYPTQIELV
-298 RAECRNTAGKTKL
+298 RVECRDPAGKTKL
-311 VELTMEEYALLY
+311 VDLDMEKYALLY
-323 QRTEQLLHRQARRN
+323 QRTEKLLQQARRK
-337 RNLER
+337 RTLGL

>member
-1 MENWYRD
+1 VENWYRD
-8 DSNGIR
+8 DNNDIR
-14 IGKDKDFLRV
+14 IGKDKEFLRV

-31 TYVDTLRNR
+31 TYADTLPNR
-40 IEVLREIQ
+40 IKVLREIQ

-124 LSVNGIEQMCFFSGK
+124 LSVNGIEQMCFFSEK

-154 LENVSTP
+154 RENVSTP

-169 VTLRTC
+169 IKIRTC

-190 ADLQQN
+190 ADLQQH
-196 WQQIQPEICCI
+196 WQQIQPKICCI
-207 SEETTVTSL
+207 AEENVVTPL
-216 WIGVEEVMQS
+216 WIGVSEVLQS

-231 KVLAEHHR
+231 KFLAKHHW
-239 TQETAGQAKLHLVP
+239 TQETPGQAKLRLAP
-253 EKAGQL
+253 EKAGKL
-259 HTAVKQIKLQTGTW
+259 HTAVRQIKLRTGTW
-273 VSPQEAVADMNRK
+273 QPPQEAVAAMNQQ
-286 GCAEYPKNIAYV
+286 GIAIYPTQIELV
-298 RAECRNTAGKTKL
+298 RVECRDPAGKTKL
-311 VELTMEEYALLY
+311 VDLDMEKYALLY
-323 QRTEQLLHRQARRN
+323 QRTEKLLQQARRK
-337 RNLER
+337 RTLGL

>member
-8 DSNGIR
+8 DNNGIR
-14 IGKDKDFLRV
+14 IGKDKEFLRV

-31 TYVDTLRNR
+31 TYADTLPNR
-40 IEVLREIQ
+40 IKVLREIQ

-124 LSVNGIEQMCFFSGK
+124 LSVNGIEQMCFFSKK

-154 LENVSTP
+154 RENVSTP

-169 VTLRTC
+169 IKIRTC

-190 ADLQQN
+190 ADLQQH
-196 WQQIQPEICCI
+196 WQQIQPKICCI
-207 SEETTVTSL
+207 AEENVVTPL
-216 WIGVEEVMQS
+216 WIGVSEVLQS

-231 KVLAEHHR
+231 KFLAKHHW
-239 TQETAGQAKLHLVP
+239 TQETPGQAKLRLAP
-253 EKAGQL
+253 EKAGKL
-259 HTAVKQIKLQTGTW
+259 HTAVRQIKLRTGTW
-273 VSPQEAVADMNRK
+273 QPPQEAVAAMNQQ
-286 GCAEYPKNIAYV
+286 GIAIYPTQIELV
-298 RAECRNTAGKTKL
+298 RVECRDPAGKTKL
-311 VELTMEEYALLY
+311 VDLDMEKYALLC
-323 QRTEQLLHRQARRN
+323 QRTEKLLQQARRK
-337 RNLER
+337 RTLGL

>member
-8 DSNGIR
+8 DNNGIR
-14 IGKDKDFLRV
+14 IGKDKEFLRV

-31 TYVDTLRNR
+31 TYADTLPNR
-40 IEVLREIQ
+40 IKVLREIQ

-124 LSVNGIEQMCFFSGK
+124 LSVNGIEQMCFFSEK

-154 LENVSTP
+154 RENVSTP

-169 VTLRTC
+169 IKIRTC

-190 ADLQQN
+190 ADLQQH
-196 WQQIQPEICCI
+196 WQQIQPKICCI
-207 SEETTVTSL
+207 AEENVVTPL
-216 WIGVEEVMQS
+216 WIGVSEVLQS

-231 KVLAEHHR
+231 KFLAKHHW
-239 TQETAGQAKLHLVP
+239 TQETPGQAKLRLAP
-253 EKAGQL
+253 EKAGKL
-259 HTAVKQIKLQTGTW
+259 HTAVRQIKLRTGTW
-273 VSPQEAVADMNRK
+273 QPPQEAVAAMNQQ
-286 GCAEYPKNIAYV
+286 GIAIYPTQIELV
-298 RAECRNTAGKTKL
+298 RVECRDPAGKTKL
-311 VELTMEEYALLY
+311 VDLDMEKYALLY
-323 QRTEQLLHRQARRN
+323 QRTEKLLQQARRK
-337 RNLER
+337 RTLRL

>member
-8 DSNGIR
+8 DNNGIR
-14 IGKDKDFLRV
+14 IGKDKEFLRV
-24 LCGASEK
+24 LCGASEN
-31 TYVDTLRNR
+31 TYADTLPNR
-40 IEVLREIQ
+40 IKVLREIQ

-124 LSVNGIEQMCFFSGK
+124 LSVNGIEQMCFFSEK

-154 LENVSTP
+154 RENVSTP

-169 VTLRTC
+169 IKIRTC

-190 ADLQQN
+190 ADLQQH
-196 WQQIQPEICCI
+196 WQQIQPKICCI
-207 SEETTVTSL
+207 AEENVVTPL
-216 WIGVEEVMQS
+216 WIGVSEVLQS

-231 KVLAEHHR
+231 KFLAKHHW
-239 TQETAGQAKLHLVP
+239 TQETPGQAKLRLAP
-253 EKAGQL
+253 EKAGKL
-259 HTAVKQIKLQTGTW
+259 HTAVRQIKLRTGTW
-273 VSPQEAVADMNRK
+273 QPPQEAVAAMNQQ
-286 GCAEYPKNIAYV
+286 GIAIYPTQIELV
-298 RAECRNTAGKTKL
+298 RVECRDPAGKTKL
-311 VELTMEEYALLY
+311 VDLDMEKYALLY
-323 QRTEQLLHRQARRN
+323 QRTEKLLQQARRK
-337 RNLER
+337 RTLGL